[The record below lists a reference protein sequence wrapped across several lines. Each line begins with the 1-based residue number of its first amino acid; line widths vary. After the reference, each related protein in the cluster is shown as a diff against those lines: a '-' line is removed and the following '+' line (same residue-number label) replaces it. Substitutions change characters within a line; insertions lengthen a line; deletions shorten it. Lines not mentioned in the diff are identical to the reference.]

1 MSSVHRLAVDQQ
13 EYGYEREY
21 TDAELREVTPTELVR
36 WLNMR
41 TFGVTDPG
49 PNTTIRPLVRANT
62 LAFWKKAISF
72 HMPDRLHGW
81 RSGSNDGNPTKS
93 AEMNDFIK
101 RVKKL
106 ETRKQGAE
114 SQTRRPMQEI
124 EFRQLHEVFKSSSG
138 TTNSSIIWKFGMP
151 ALINFQFHMIALIE
165 RKNKIM
171 SLLTIHILR
180 RTKKR

>member
-1 MSSVHRLAVDQQ
+1 MASPTRGPKVYKRILDSLMSSVHRLAVDQQ

-93 AEMNDFIK
+93 AEMNEAGNQ
-101 RVKKL
+101 
-106 ETRKQGAE
+106 ETRCRITNAA
-114 SQTRRPMQEI
+114 TDARDRI
-124 EFRQLHEVFKSSSG
+124 SSA
-138 TTNSSIIWKFGMP
+138 T
-151 ALINFQFHMIALIE
+151 
-165 RKNKIM
+165 
-171 SLLTIHILR
+171 
-180 RTKKR
+180 